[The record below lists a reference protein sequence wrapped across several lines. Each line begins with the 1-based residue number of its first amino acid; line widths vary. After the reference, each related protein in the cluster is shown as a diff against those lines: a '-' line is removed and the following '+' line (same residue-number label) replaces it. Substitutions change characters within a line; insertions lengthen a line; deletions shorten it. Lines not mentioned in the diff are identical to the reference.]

1 MDNKSITP
9 IKAMEF
15 LRQYSRQGIPCN
27 IKYLSLNESEGTTKG
42 IVEEN
47 SVIITAGYRRNQ
59 SKKHNVLA
67 SFQRTETGEY
77 RQFYFPLLT
86 EMNGISI
93 KP

>member
-1 MDNKSITP
+1 MDKKSITP

-15 LRQYSRQGIPCN
+15 LREYSRQGIPCN
-27 IKYLSLNESEGTTKG
+27 IKFLSFNETDGNSKG

-47 SVIITAGYRRNQ
+47 SVILTAGYRRNQ
-59 SKKHNVLA
+59 SKKHDLLA
-67 SFQRTETGEY
+67 SFQRTATGEY